1 MQRNA
6 TAWKDPAEEV
16 AVLFYIG
23 LTPRFDEFVAP
34 TPISLR
40 AWQPRLY
47 KPRSPLAE
55 ENRERDHSARMALC
69 IPDDY
74 D

>member
-1 MQRNA
+1 MRQHGRTLQRKWLA
-6 TAWKDPAEEV
+6 
-16 AVLFYIG
+16 LFYIG
-23 LTPRFDEFVAP
+23 LNPRFDEFVAP

-40 AWQPRLY
+40 VRQPRLY

-55 ENRERDHSARMALC
+55 RNRERDHSARMALC

-74 D
+74 Y